1 MKKAIQITN
10 QKVVAKITQIL
21 EEKAHIHK
29 KIREGKI
36 AEIKS
41 EIKFAKPL

>member
-1 MKKAIQITN
+1 MKKVIKVTN
-10 QKVVAKITQIL
+10 QKVIAKITQIL
-21 EEKAHIHK
+21 AEKAHIHQ

-41 EIKFAKPL
+41 EIRFAKP